1 VRLFL
6 DNCLAVRHARAL
18 HSILEPEGH
27 SVVHLRDK
35 FTADIPDA
43 KWLHELGKEGDWV
56 VISGDVRIVRN
67 AHEREAWHQSGL
79 TVFFLKPGWTNI
91 APLEQHA
98 KFAHCLQDLIECAR
112 RAKPGSG
119 FTVTPQGKIE
129 QIYP

>member
-1 VRLFL
+1 MRFFL

-18 HSILEPEGH
+18 HAIVEPDGH
-27 SVVHLRDK
+27 TVLHLRDR
-35 FTADIPDA
+35 FPADTPDVE
-43 KWLHELGKEGDWV
+43 WLRELGKESDWV
-56 VISGDVRIVRN
+56 VISGDVRIARSM
-67 AHEREAWHQSGL
+67 HERAAWHESGL

-98 KFAHCLQDLIECAR
+98 KLSHCLQDIIECAH
-112 RAKPGSG
+112 RAKPCSG